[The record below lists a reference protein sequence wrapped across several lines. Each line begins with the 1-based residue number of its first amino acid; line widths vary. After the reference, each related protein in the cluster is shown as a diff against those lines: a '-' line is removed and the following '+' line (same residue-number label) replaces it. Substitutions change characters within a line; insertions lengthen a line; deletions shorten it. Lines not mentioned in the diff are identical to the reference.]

1 MLRWIVR
8 YAGLGTEHHASKLR
22 DQLLARVV
30 LVVGIHTV
38 GFHQRVAIEA
48 LVRPCPVDKLV
59 RGSAVESWR
68 ILEHFAIWKLNM
80 IGIFAIVSA
89 AYRARLC
96 AFSSV
101 IAWNA

>member
-1 MLRWIVR
+1 
-8 YAGLGTEHHASKLR
+8 
-22 DQLLARVV
+22 
-30 LVVGIHTV
+30 
-38 GFHQRVAIEA
+38 
-48 LVRPCPVDKLV
+48 VDKLV